1 MAVVGKAVFASW
13 GSPTQAL
20 IKGLVAN
27 SAKLE
32 VRLGLSLAKRFC
44 DGYMQAKATI
54 EPFLRS

>member
-1 MAVVGKAVFASW
+1 MVGKAVFASR
-13 GSPTQAL
+13 GSPTQSL
-20 IKGLVAN
+20 VKGWVAN

-32 VRLGLSLAKRFC
+32 VELGLSLAKRFC